1 MSIVVSDLSFAYP
14 GHAELF
20 FEVSVKVGPGE
31 HWGLVGEN
39 GSGKTTLLRVLA
51 GELEAATGD
60 VRMGGEVLYLPQDIG
75 FATDRTVREM
85 LLGFAPPRLRAAG
98 LALAEAERRL
108 AEGDPDAGMAVGVAI
123 GEWSEMQGYA
133 LEGRWDASTRRILG
147 AGLAEVT
154 DRPVTT
160 LSGGE
165 LKRLALDV
173 LFASEASVLLVDEP
187 DNYLDVPAK
196 AWLEKLVHESTKT
209 ILTISHDREYLS
221 NALDKIV
228 TLEGSG
234 AWVHGGSYAT
244 YPEER
249 ERRQQLLGDDLERW
263 HAEERRLFRHMKIMK
278 ERAALNPKNASKANA
293 AESRWERFCQA
304 GPPPPP
310 VTTRPMRA
318 RLRGGDAARRAV
330 TVKGASY
337 DGLIRPFAD
346 EVHHGERLALIGPNG
361 TGKTHLL
368 RMLAGQLAPTSGQ
381 VVIGNRVEPGLFTQV
396 NDRPDFLGVVT
407 GAIVERAAG
416 NYEATMRNLARYGLE
431 RAERQ
436 RYDTLSGGQKA
447 RLEILSL
454 ELAGHNLL
462 LLDEP
467 TDNLDIESSEALEA
481 ALDGFEGTVISVSH
495 DRTFLEAQ
503 DRFWLLDADGRM
515 TELTDWPSAYDALLT
530 GRLAK
535 TARPLGSS

>member
-1 MSIVVSDLSFAYP
+1 VSIVVSDLSFAYP
-14 GHAELF
+14 GDAELF